1 MSGIYS
7 VWGPAAAEGAAS
19 VHADFNDQ
27 AIRKHLAAL
36 AVVSSKDFESARRE
50 IGEFFLGEVQDNLDG
65 QKLFDGTPMPQ
76 SNAAQGRTTTW
87 KRDNKAKGRV
97 KGGVRDAGK
106 TLIDTHDLYDRYTQ
120 QLTRGGVEIGSAL
133 IYAAIHHFGGETGQ
147 HGHRFQMTARP
158 VLGATERHEHRIGDI
173 LIAAIVRTQ

>member
-19 VHADFNDQ
+19 VHAEFNDQ

-36 AVVSSKDFESARRE
+36 AIANSEGFNGARRE

-65 QKLFDGTPMPQ
+65 QKLFDGTPMKQ
-76 SNAAQGRTTTW
+76 SQSA
-87 KRDNKAKGRV
+87 RDRV
-97 KGGVRDAGK
+97 GK
-106 TLIDTHDLYDRYTQ
+106 TLIDKHHLYDSYTY
-120 QLTRGGVEIGSAL
+120 QLNRGGVEIGSAL
-133 IYAAIHHFGGETGQ
+133 IYAAIHHFGGQAGRKRKTKID
-147 HGHRFQMTARP
+147 ARP